1 MRLGARLWRSLLAG
15 AIAVVI
21 VTAAARGHATVRRVA
36 ERGPPTLVVGGVFTL
51 VSPPI
56 MMVNGLRR
64 RSIRLQAC
72 QLGHGVKMLVAGTV
86 LLPAGLVL
94 APFAADAIPGA
105 WMDGIVDAMQED
117 YCTRPVAS
125 VMP

>member
-1 MRLGARLWRSLLAG
+1 MGIGGRLGRGLLAG
-15 AIAVVI
+15 AIAVV
-21 VTAAARGHATVRRVA
+21 VATTAARGHASVRRLA
-36 ERGPPTLVVGGVFTL
+36 ERGPPTFVVGGLFTL
-51 VSPPI
+51 VSPPL
-56 MMVNGLRR
+56 MVVNGLRR
-64 RSIRLQAC
+64 RSMRLQAC
-72 QLGHGVKMLVAGTV
+72 QLAHGVKMLVAGTV

-94 APFAADAIPGA
+94 APFAHDAIPGA

>member
-117 YCTRPVAS
+117 YCTRPVTS
-125 VMP
+125 LMP